1 MAPTND
7 AWSHGSQPTVTALLY
22 PHIRNSR
29 STTLINSLPSRTTIR
44 PIAASRHGS
53 VVPIATLVLA
63 LSEAAAVPGGRQGAF
78 PIKLLETLRTVLRW
92 TWTCPWLEFAIYV
105 FIIAPS
111 IAASSHLPLILF
123 LKRNLLAGIFF
134 VDTNVDDEPVY

>member
-1 MAPTND
+1 MVPWLPINSDRTLVP
-7 AWSHGSQPTVTALLY
+7 QY
-22 PHIRNSR
+22 PQQWIQ
-29 STTLINSLPSRTTIR
+29 NSLPSRTTIC

-53 VVPIATLVLA
+53 VVPIAALVLA

-92 TWTCPWLEFAIYV
+92 TWTCPWLEFAVYV